1 MECRGKTTVQ
11 EIALSYCQLVK
22 RGSHTA
28 RLVFTQRYFSYRF
41 LLIGDW
47 EECPAVIVL
56 LRGISPHVRES
67 GFPNPGKFCLWN
79 LESWALESG
88 IQFKESGIP
97 WTTGIQNPSSTHKDW
112 NQLPGIRNPRS
123 RIQDCRGFPWYMRR
137 GTNLRFVYNC

>member
-1 MECRGKTTVQ
+1 MEYRGKITVH
-11 EIALSYCQLVK
+11 EIALSYCQVVK
-22 RGSHTA
+22 KGSYTA

-56 LRGISPHVRES
+56 FRGISPHGRES

-88 IQFKESGIP
+88 RQLKESGIP
-97 WTTGIQNPSSTHKDW
+97 QTTVIQNPSSTHKDW
-112 NQLPGIRNPRS
+112 NQLSGIWNPRS
-123 RIQDCRGFPWYMRR
+123 RIQDCLGFP
-137 GTNLRFVYNC
+137 

>member
-1 MECRGKTTVQ
+1 MEYRGKITVH
-11 EIALSYCQLVK
+11 EIALSYCQVVK
-22 RGSHTA
+22 KGSYTA

-56 LRGISPHVRES
+56 FRGISPHVRES
-67 GFPNPGKFCLWN
+67 GFPNRGKFCLWN

-97 WTTGIQNPSSTHKDW
+97 QTTGIQNPSSTHKDW
-112 NQLPGIRNPRS
+112 NQLSGIRNPRS
-123 RIQDCRGFPWYMRR
+123 RIQDCLGFPWYIGR
-137 GTNLRFVYNC
+137 GTNLKICV

>member
-22 RGSHTA
+22 KGSHTA

-56 LRGISPHVRES
+56 FRGISPHGRES

-79 LESWALESG
+79 LESGLWNPEYSSRNPESHKRLEFRIQVPLTKTGINYRESG
-88 IQFKESGIP
+88 IHGPESKTVLDSLDI
-97 WTTGIQNPSSTHKDW
+97 
-112 NQLPGIRNPRS
+112 
-123 RIQDCRGFPWYMRR
+123 
-137 GTNLRFVYNC
+137 